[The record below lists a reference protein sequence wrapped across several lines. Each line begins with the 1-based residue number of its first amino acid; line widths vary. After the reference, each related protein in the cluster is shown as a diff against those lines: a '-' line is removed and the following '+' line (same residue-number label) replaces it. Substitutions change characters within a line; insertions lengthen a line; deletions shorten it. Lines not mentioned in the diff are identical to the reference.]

1 MQLREKIKKELMSL
15 CTGELAAVIS
25 FWFCFFMYKK
35 WLVET
40 KMMLQIM
47 YPLMVLSFILIQG
60 SIYWFVLFKRMS
72 NPKFLST
79 NVVII

>member
-1 MQLREKIKKELMSL
+1 MQLREKIKKELISL

-25 FWFCFFMYKK
+25 FWFCFFMFKK
-35 WLVET
+35 WLVDP

-60 SIYWFVLFKRMS
+60 SI
-72 NPKFLST
+72 
-79 NVVII
+79 